1 LRAAQAG
8 YHRGVLRLN
17 IVGIVYLV
25 VGFVVASN
33 RDYFAT
39 LHTLKQFASAA
50 LAVVLWPLL
59 FVGINLHV
67 H

>member
-1 LRAAQAG
+1 MAG
-8 YHRGVLRLN
+8 YRNLVLRLN
-17 IVGIVYLV
+17 IIGIVYLV

-33 RDYFAT
+33 RDYLTT
-39 LHTLKQFASAA
+39 LHTIKQIASAA